1 MGWPRTKYS
10 IRRGKLA
17 TMKRTLITSVLV
29 LALLLLSPGLRVV
42 SAQEGPTATPQPVN
56 LSTTAPEEVPGVV
69 ATPTR
74 TPTPEGL
81 IYIEAREFANVRAQP
96 DPDAA
101 QLGQIRSGERFVAL
115 GRYFQWIQFQFPPS
129 PSGTGWVFGDLVNVI
144 GDGALIPEL
153 TDPGANAPNAAEI
166 QAAGTAAAVTQ
177 TPGGV
182 LTATAAT
189 RFEALGQA
197 TLDGPVVLPT
207 FTFPP
212 GIVFQAATPAPDTEA
227 TPAPAP
233 AEQASGSLPPIV
245 PILAIGGLGVLGL
258 IISAMRR
265 KR

>member
-1 MGWPRTKYS
+1 
-10 IRRGKLA
+10 
-17 TMKRTLITSVLV
+17 MKHALTTLIFAVCMFVVPL
-29 LALLLLSPGLRVV
+29 GLQVA

-56 LSTTAPEEVPGVV
+56 LSTVAPQSVPGAG

-74 TPTPEGL
+74 TPTPEGQ

-115 GRYFQWIQFQFPPS
+115 GRYFQWIQFQYPPS
-129 PSGTGWVFGDLVNVI
+129 PTGIGWVFGDLVNVI
-144 GDGALIPEL
+144 GDSALIPEL
-153 TDPGANAPNAAEI
+153 ADPAANAPNEAEI
-166 QAAGTAAAVTQ
+166 MAASTAAAVTQ

-197 TLDGPVVLPT
+197 TLEGPVILPT
-207 FTFPP
+207 FTYPP
-212 GIVFQAATPAPDTEA
+212 GITFQTTSVPEAEA
-227 TPAPAP
+227 TPAPA
-233 AEQASGSLPPIV
+233 ATDQTGGSVPPIV
-245 PILAIGGLGVLGL
+245 PILAVGGLGVLGL
-258 IISAMRR
+258 LISSLRR